1 MKNTLHTKI
10 TNIIDLT
17 QIYTGILMIHAAILL
32 SFILGIL
39 TPSAQPTPYVAY
51 HKDNIAEKR
60 TTNVASKYS
69 VLTLNACMMDG
80 NLPTQYGGMT
90 ETEHRIDRLAGFILN
105 ENPDIFLGQELML
118 NSGQQLYDRLKSDY
132 NHVWVGIGK
141 IPGKEQS
148 GLFVATKNLPV
159 TEPQFIPF
167 PDDIQV
173 DKKYFPNQTRFIER
187 GFVCLN
193 FGNFWIVNT
202 HLEAGSDKYQG
213 PSHRANQLTC
223 ITAYMD
229 QVAEGKPYILAGDL
243 NIMRTGKVNDE
254 YTHSIIHEEYY
265 DFRTVHYPSVDKTTY
280 TCTNYFTEL
289 ANNRPIPTQEEE
301 LDEIDDYFLIRRPF
315 ESSFLNLQVELIDTY
330 DTTKP
335 RESAITDHKAY
346 KATFQMTP

>member
-1 MKNTLHTKI
+1 
-10 TNIIDLT
+10 
-17 QIYTGILMIHAAILL
+17 MIHAAVL
-32 SFILGIL
+32 SSIILGTL
-39 TPSAQPTPYVAY
+39 TSQAQATPYVAY
-51 HKDNIAEKR
+51 HKDNVAEER
-60 TTNVASKYS
+60 TEVPSKYS

-80 NLPTQYGGMT
+80 NLPTLYGGMT
-90 ETEHRIDRLAGFILN
+90 ETAQRIDRLAEFILN

-118 NSGQQLYDRLKSDY
+118 DSGQQLYDRLKSNY
-132 NHVWVGIGK
+132 NHIWVGIGK

-148 GLFVATKNLPV
+148 GLFIATKNLPV

-193 FGNFWIVNT
+193 FGDFWIVNT
-202 HLEAGSDKYQG
+202 HLEAGGEKYQG
-213 PSHRANQLTC
+213 PSHRANQLAC

-229 QVAEGKPYILAGDL
+229 RVAEGKPYILAGDL
-243 NIMRTGKVNDE
+243 NIMRTGKVDDE
-254 YTHSIIHEEYY
+254 YTHSIIPEQYY

-289 ANNRPIPTQEEE
+289 ANNRPIPPEEE
-301 LDEIDDYFLIRRPF
+301 LNEIDDYFLIRRPF
-315 ESSFLNLQVELIDTY
+315 ESRFLNLQIELIDTY
-330 DTTKP
+330 DITKP

-346 KATFQMTP
+346 KATFQMAP